1 MKAAVPFVVVER
13 AVGTNGRGVNAR
25 KVLDALQQ
33 LGPKR
38 VLLLVCFVLRVGQR
52 NFEIYD
58 PLRIETERRVLSM
71 PETFQGQSRTGEQND
86 CERYLR
92 DHETRAHAVAAWPVA
107 RTAISL
113 PRASARASCRFA
125 TFAHA
130 IKSTQRTA
138 ASNKF
143 KLAR

>member
-1 MKAAVPFVVVER
+1 MKATVPFVVVER

-25 KVLDALQQ
+25 KVLDALLQ

-38 VLLLVCFVLRVGQR
+38 LLLLVCFVLRVGQR

-107 RTAISL
+107 RAAAACFVQ
-113 PRASARASCRFA
+113 RERNRFVV
-125 TFAHA
+125 
-130 IKSTQRTA
+130 
-138 ASNKF
+138 
-143 KLAR
+143 